1 MLILERESQN
11 PDGSS
16 DDSRAR
22 RRCARMSG
30 CVWLGV
36 SSSSCLTGV
45 WWWVCVWLGL
55 VKPPPRWHD
64 SESTSGIRMCNHEEA
79 LNRKSGMIGLVCK
92 YSKAKYIGGLVR
104 ARERQQV
111 MRLDWLASLSH
122 NTPYSGMP
130 QIVDP
135 NICTPSR
142 CKNSTL
148 LCLSI
153 CRFLWVGE
161 CTCVN
166 IYRLC
171 AWSQQCQKKI
181 CIRMVHPYIC
191 TPRCHWC
198 FIQ

>member
-1 MLILERESQN
+1 
-11 PDGSS
+11 
-16 DDSRAR
+16 
-22 RRCARMSG
+22 MSG

-36 SSSSCLTGV
+36 SSSSSSCLTGV

-55 VKPPPRWHD
+55 VKPPQRWHD
-64 SESTSGIRMCNHEEA
+64 SESTSGIRMCNHDEA
-79 LNRKSGMIGLVCK
+79 LNRKSGVIGLVCK
-92 YSKAKYIGGLVR
+92 YSKANYIGGLVR

-111 MRLDWLASLSH
+111 MRLDWLASLSQ

-153 CRFLWVGE
+153 CRFYGWE
-161 CTCVN
+161 SA
-166 IYRLC
+166 R
-171 AWSQQCQKKI
+171 AWIFTGYVPDHNSVKRRYAFEW
-181 CIRMVHPYIC
+181 CIRIFAHQDVPGALYSNLKA
-191 TPRCHWC
+191 TATW
-198 FIQ
+198 